1 MADQLDDLAGPE
13 RRLCEVLAAYFEA
26 QSAGQAPE
34 REAWLEAHP
43 DLADQLAEFLDERDR
58 LLRLTEPLRT
68 IAGAAP
74 EKVPGDNPA
83 LGFWPGPLAA
93 SGDATVSDLKTA
105 TGRLFGD
112 YELLDEIARG
122 GMGVVYKARQTSLNR
137 FVALKML
144 RIAALADLDSPRRF
158 RLEAEATANLD
169 HPNIIP
175 IYEVGEL
182 DGFSFFTMKLVEGG
196 SLAQHLPAYIGNP
209 RGAAQLVA
217 TVARA
222 VHHAHQR
229 GVLHR
234 DLKPSNIVI
243 DAAGQPH
250 VTDFGLAR
258 RVEGDPEL
266 TQSGA
271 ILGTPS
277 YMAPEQASG
286 QRKAISTVTDV
297 YGLGAV
303 LYALLTG
310 KPPFKGDSVLET
322 LDQVRQAPPEPP
334 SGIGRRLDRDLE
346 AICLKCLEK
355 EPEGRYPSAL
365 ALAEDLERWL
375 AGKPTQA
382 RPLSRPARLR
392 RWASRRWKRLAAAAA
407 LLVILGLIGIG
418 IVQDMRLRRAGRLLD
433 AQRQTIQKR
442 DEAARQ
448 TQYMSDIRRAAAL
461 IAGGDARKALE
472 LLDQGSR
479 ATGPDDLR
487 GFEWFYLRGQTDV
500 SLAAWSGHEGRDIYH
515 VEYAPDGRRLAT
527 AGADG
532 TARVWDAQ
540 SRKELL
546 VLRGHNADVNCV
558 SFDPSGRRL
567 VTAGE
572 DGRARIWD
580 ASDGHVLAVLDST
593 RPEVVAALFTP
604 DGRDVIAA
612 TSDGLVV
619 RWDAATGDKRAKL
632 KHELGDCRI
641 ESMAISPQGTKLAIA
656 ATLFPGRGSTLI
668 LHNVGDGGLTATTT
682 ITPLGAQ
689 CVAFAPDGKTLAV
702 TGSRDQHVGVYGAD
716 TGNLEVALTG
726 LMNYPITAAY
736 SPDGRTLAV
745 GYDSSAVRLWDLAT
759 KNCRVTQLGHTE
771 KVWCVAFAPH
781 GHAIATTS
789 RDGTIRL
796 WDPAAR
802 TDRLV
807 FHGPERNPH
816 STASSVALAHDGAQV
831 LAASAS
837 GEVLACDLTTMAVH
851 RSQPLDWSKWWW
863 DSALISPRGTHLVAL
878 KVVERGTTAADWR
891 YEVVVHDLRGGENP
905 TTISPRLHMG
915 SAPIWST
922 DGLRIAQVDLEGNLM
937 VWDISGRLLGQL
949 DGEFGAGSSRPAFLP
964 GDNAIVASCGEKVRA
979 PLRSMR
985 FIRWEP
991 RTSSLDRW
999 PVLDDRG
1006 LGYARL
1012 LVSPDGRTIAA
1023 HYAALLTLWN
1033 LSDLSRR
1040 CELVGHHDN
1049 VTHLAFAPDGRTLAT
1064 ASLDHT
1070 VRLWSVASGQELLAL
1085 EGHAGPVRAVA
1096 FSADGRVLAS
1106 CGDGPGGGIEVIAWR
1121 ADRGARSAAASSQQ
1135 PPNRP

>member
-112 YELLDEIARG
+112 YELLDEIVRG

-365 ALAEDLERWL
+365 ALAEDLEAL
-375 AGKPTQA
+375 AGRQA
-382 RPLSRPARLR
+382 DPGSAAVTPGPSPPLGVAALEATGSGSGSARDTRPDRHRHRSGYASASSRSASRRAATDHPKARRSGPANAVYVGHSPSRRPDRRWRRAKSPGVARSGEPRDRPGRPARFRVVLSPGPDR
-392 RWASRRWKRLAAAAA
+392 RKPRGVVRARRSRHLPRRIRSRRPP
-407 LLVILGLIGIG
+407 LGHC
-418 IVQDMRLRRAGRLLD
+418 RR
-433 AQRQTIQKR
+433 
-442 DEAARQ
+442 
-448 TQYMSDIRRAAAL
+448 RRH
-461 IAGGDARKALE
+461 
-472 LLDQGSR
+472 GSR
-479 ATGPDDLR
+479 LGRPVTEGAPGSARSQCRRQLR
-487 GFEWFYLRGQTDV
+487 ELRSQRAPV
-500 SLAAWSGHEGRDIYH
+500 GHGGR
-515 VEYAPDGRRLAT
+515 GRQ
-527 AGADG
+527 GADLG
-532 TARVWDAQ
+532 CFGW
-540 SRKELL
+540 
-546 VLRGHNADVNCV
+546 
-558 SFDPSGRRL
+558 P
-567 VTAGE
+567 
-572 DGRARIWD
+572 RARGPRQH
-580 ASDGHVLAVLDST
+580 A
-593 RPEVVAALFTP
+593 PEVVAALFTP

-816 STASSVALAHDGAQV
+816 STASSVALAHDGAG
-831 LAASAS
+831 SR
-837 GEVLACDLTTMAVH
+837 C
-851 RSQPLDWSKWWW
+851 
-863 DSALISPRGTHLVAL
+863 
-878 KVVERGTTAADWR
+878 ERIR
-891 YEVVVHDLRGGENP
+891 
-905 TTISPRLHMG
+905 G
-915 SAPIWST
+915 SACLRPDN
-922 DGLRIAQVDLEGNLM
+922 DG
-937 VWDISGRLLGQL
+937 
-949 DGEFGAGSSRPAFLP
+949 GAPFSA
-964 GDNAIVASCGEKVRA
+964 
-979 PLRSMR
+979 
-985 FIRWEP
+985 
-991 RTSSLDRW
+991 
-999 PVLDDRG
+999 
-1006 LGYARL
+1006 ARL
-1012 LVSPDGRTIAA
+1012 
-1023 HYAALLTLWN
+1023 
-1033 LSDLSRR
+1033 
-1040 CELVGHHDN
+1040 E
-1049 VTHLAFAPDGRTLAT
+1049 
-1064 ASLDHT
+1064 
-1070 VRLWSVASGQELLAL
+1070 
-1085 EGHAGPVRAVA
+1085 
-1096 FSADGRVLAS
+1096 
-1106 CGDGPGGGIEVIAWR
+1106 
-1121 ADRGARSAAASSQQ
+1121 
-1135 PPNRP
+1135 